1 MLNINSIEQGEINRE
16 MTQHIEL
23 AKVLQAELD
32 MDPIAYFSKKTE
44 SEFEN
49 YSNDRQVPEKQKI
62 VPLNP

>member
-1 MLNINSIEQGEINRE
+1 
-16 MTQHIEL
+16 MTQNNEL

>member
-1 MLNINSIEQGEINRE
+1 MLNINSIDQVEINRE

-49 YSNDRQVPEKQKI
+49 YSNDRQVPEKQKM

>member
-1 MLNINSIEQGEINRE
+1 MNRE
-16 MTQHIEL
+16 MTQHNEL

-49 YSNDRQVPEKQKI
+49 YNDDRQVPEKQKM